1 MRKSGGGFGFL
12 VAIAAALILLFLSMK
27 AWKAAYP
34 SAVQALQ
41 PDGASAA
48 PRDLPD
54 HGRKPA
60 GDSVRSG
67 NLPDL
72 KTTGQRTDQHIQQ
85 IQDAAKDQD

>member
-1 MRKSGGGFGFL
+1 MKKSGGGFGFL

-27 AWKAAYP
+27 AWKAAFP
-34 SAVQALQ
+34 SAVQALR
-41 PDGASAA
+41 PNGAVGSQGV
-48 PRDLPD
+48 PD
-54 HGRKPA
+54 HGQKQA

-85 IQDAAKDQD
+85 VQEAAKDQD